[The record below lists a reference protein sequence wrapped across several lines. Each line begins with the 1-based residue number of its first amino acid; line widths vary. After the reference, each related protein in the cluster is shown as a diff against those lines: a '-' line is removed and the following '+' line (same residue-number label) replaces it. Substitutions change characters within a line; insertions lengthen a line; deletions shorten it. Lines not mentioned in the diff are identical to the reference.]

1 MKQKPKVIVI
11 GSGIVGASIAMS
23 CHNLGADV
31 VVLERDKLGGSAS
44 SKSFGW
50 INASFAESTD
60 YYKLRNAA
68 VSTFKN
74 LTKEINLSG
83 CVQWQGTLWWEDSG
97 QELERQFNTLIDR
110 GYVARLLNK
119 NEIKSLEP
127 NLKEIPKE
135 AIFTSLEG
143 AAEADRVALEML
155 NDLSKKG
162 GKVLSGCT
170 VSGLKFK
177 KASVSAVQTN
187 IGEMPCDMVAIATGA
202 AMQNGLEGFD
212 WRLPMQNKKGLI
224 VQTAPLPELIY
235 HVLMTNDVHF
245 KQNVDGSL
253 TAGEIFSG
261 DLKEGVVPLDLASDV
276 MSRIS
281 NKLSFTGNLIPTN
294 IKIGERPFPID
305 GFPVVGDVQGYKG
318 LFIAVM
324 HSGVTLAPLIGNLL
338 ASEML
343 QSTKSPLLSS
353 FRPSRFTG

>member
-97 QELERQFNTLIDR
+97 RDLERQFNTLIDR

-127 NLKEIPKE
+127 NLKDIPE
-135 AIFTSLEG
+135 QAIFTSLEG
-143 AAEADRVALEML
+143 TAEADQVALEML
-155 NDLSKKG
+155 KN
-162 GKVLSGCT
+162 
-170 VSGLKFK
+170 
-177 KASVSAVQTN
+177 
-187 IGEMPCDMVAIATGA
+187 
-202 AMQNGLEGFD
+202 
-212 WRLPMQNKKGLI
+212 
-224 VQTAPLPELIY
+224 
-235 HVLMTNDVHF
+235 
-245 KQNVDGSL
+245 
-253 TAGEIFSG
+253 
-261 DLKEGVVPLDLASDV
+261 
-276 MSRIS
+276 IS
-281 NKLSFTGNLIPTN
+281 NKG
-294 IKIGERPFPID
+294 GC
-305 GFPVVGDVQGYKG
+305 
-318 LFIAVM
+318 
-324 HSGVTLAPLIGNLL
+324 LL
-338 ASEML
+338 YTSDAADD
-343 QSTKSPLLSS
+343 
-353 FRPSRFTG
+353 

>member
-1 MKQKPKVIVI
+1 MKQKPKIIVI
-11 GSGIVGASIAMS
+11 GSGIVGASVAMS

-97 QELERQFNTLIDR
+97 HDLERQFNTLIDR

-143 AAEADRVALEML
+143 AAEADRVALEIL
-155 NDLSKKG
+155 NKLSKKG

-177 KASVSAVQTN
+177 KACVSAVQTN
-187 IGEMPCDMVAIATGA
+187 ICEIQCEIVAIATLA
-202 AMQNGLEGFD
+202 ATQ
-212 WRLPMQNKKGLI
+212 K
-224 VQTAPLPELIY
+224 
-235 HVLMTNDVHF
+235 
-245 KQNVDGSL
+245 
-253 TAGEIFSG
+253 
-261 DLKEGVVPLDLASDV
+261 
-276 MSRIS
+276 
-281 NKLSFTGNLIPTN
+281 
-294 IKIGERPFPID
+294 
-305 GFPVVGDVQGYKG
+305 
-318 LFIAVM
+318 
-324 HSGVTLAPLIGNLL
+324 
-338 ASEML
+338 
-343 QSTKSPLLSS
+343 
-353 FRPSRFTG
+353 

>member
-1 MKQKPKVIVI
+1 MKQKPKIIVI

-23 CHNLGADV
+23 CLDLGADV
-31 VVLERDKLGGSAS
+31 VVLERDNLGGSAS

-60 YYKLRNAA
+60 YFKLRNAA
-68 VSTFKN
+68 VDKFRN
-74 LTKEINLSG
+74 LTKETNLKNF
-83 CVQWQGTLWWEDSG
+83 VQWQGTLWWEDSG
-97 QELERQFNTLIDR
+97 QELKRQFNTLIER

-143 AAEADRVALEML
+143 AAEADRVALEIL
-155 NDLSKKG
+155 NKLSKKG

-177 KASVSAVQTN
+177 KACVSAVQTN
-187 IGEMPCDMVAIATGA
+187 IGEMQCDMVAIATGA
-202 AMQNGLEGFD
+202 ATQKGLEGLE

-224 VQTAPLPELIY
+224 VQTAPLPQLIN

-245 KQNVDGSL
+245 KQNADGSL
-253 TAGEIFSG
+253 TAGEVFSG
-261 DLKEGVVPLDLASDV
+261 DLKKGVVPLDLAYDV
-276 MSRIS
+276 LSRIS
-281 NKLSFTGNLIPTN
+281 KKLNSSESLTRTN
-294 IKIGERPFPID
+294 IKIGTRPVPID
-305 GFPVVGDVQGYKG
+305 GFPVIGEIEGYKG
-318 LFIAVM
+318 AFIAVM
-324 HSGVTLAPLIGNLL
+324 HSGVTLAPLVGELL

-343 QSTKSPLLSS
+343 QAKKSSLLNS
-353 FRPSRFTG
+353 FRPSRFA

>member
-1 MKQKPKVIVI
+1 M
-11 GSGIVGASIAMS
+11 
-23 CHNLGADV
+23 
-31 VVLERDKLGGSAS
+31 
-44 SKSFGW
+44 
-50 INASFAESTD
+50 
-60 YYKLRNAA
+60 LR
-68 VSTFKN
+68 
-74 LTKEINLSG
+74 
-83 CVQWQGTLWWEDSG
+83 
-97 QELERQFNTLIDR
+97 
-110 GYVARLLNK
+110 RLLNK

-187 IGEMPCDMVAIATGA
+187 IGEMQCDMVAIATRA

-253 TAGEIFSG
+253 RQEKYLVVI
-261 DLKEGVVPLDLASDV
+261 LKKAVVPLDLASDV
-276 MSRIS
+276 ISRIS
-281 NKLSFTGNLIPTN
+281 KKLSFTGNLIPTN

-305 GFPVVGDVQGYKG
+305 GFPVIGDVQGYKG
-318 LFIAVM
+318 SYLLQLCIAV
-324 HSGVTLAPLIGNLL
+324 
-338 ASEML
+338 
-343 QSTKSPLLSS
+343 
-353 FRPSRFTG
+353 